1 MQISKRRYLRGLLC
15 LLTTTMS
22 WFLSLIFSHE
32 FSWTPAPPAP
42 TSAPTLHKYANLLN
56 NDCPPLENEICNKFY
71 LKIISQPWGNIP
83 SASRSTATVSYKPPR
98 GGKLAGNSG
107 GKLEAVN
114 AYSAVC
120 GRGGSRQRMAEG
132 GNRAGSEWYW
142 LGLGRGG
149 RGRNWSG
156 GLFPGKNQSVYTV
169 VEMMM
174 YVMRMYLFICRV
186 NRLVWWCC
194 VGKNF

>member
-1 MQISKRRYLRGLLC
+1 MCKLASLDIWWS
-15 LLTTTMS
+15 T
-22 WFLSLIFSHE
+22 LSSYHHHVLIFKSD
-32 FSWTPAPPAP
+32 FFTWILLNTQPPPTP
-42 TSAPTLHKYANLLN
+42 PTLHKYANLLN

-149 RGRNWSG
+149 G
-156 GLFPGKNQSVYTV
+156 
-169 VEMMM
+169 
-174 YVMRMYLFICRV
+174 CREIGAGDYSPV
-186 NRLVWWCC
+186 RINLSTQWLRWWCM
-194 VGKNF
+194 